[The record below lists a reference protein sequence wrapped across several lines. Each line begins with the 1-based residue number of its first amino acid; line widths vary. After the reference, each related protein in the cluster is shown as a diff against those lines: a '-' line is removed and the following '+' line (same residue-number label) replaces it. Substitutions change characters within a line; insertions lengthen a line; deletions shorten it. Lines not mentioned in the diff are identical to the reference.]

1 MSQTFEKILTLVG
14 TGEVVVSEHGY
25 DELANDHIL
34 VRDVM
39 AGISN
44 AIVVEDYPNYAKG
57 PCVLVLQY
65 EESKMTKRRIT
76 KLVHIEDFVAEVE
89 VELIYT
95 NDDWSPYL
103 SVEDAEKLDDVRQ
116 ALMGKDF
123 EAASRMASVY
133 RLLPVAS

>member
-1 MSQTFEKILTLVG
+1 
-14 TGEVVVSEHGY
+14 
-25 DELANDHIL
+25 
-34 VRDVM
+34 
-39 AGISN
+39 
-44 AIVVEDYPNYAKG
+44 
-57 PCVLVLQY
+57 
-65 EESKMTKRRIT
+65 MTKRRIT